1 MKFGMTGL
9 LCAVVL
15 FCGSSSARGE
25 ERGGALKLL
34 FSGKED
40 ISESWGKLHF
50 GVTPVGLIRE
60 CEAMPFTI
68 LGAFPQKDGSY
79 EIFARDQVRAGD
91 SSQRVIEKRGDESYD
106 KITQWKLIRATT
118 RDGVSFE
125 NVEEVFETEP
135 AAWADNFAMAY
146 NPERREYLLI
156 NLKIDRSGFGYTAF
170 FSLNGK
176 EWQEYAANPLF
187 YEGDALSLFW
197 SPVLKR
203 FVCVSKSL
211 QPFRKRIID
220 HGGPTASLKDDSLRD
235 RRVLMFR
242 TSADGRTWE
251 PSVNLSDV
259 WNRHEKKG
267 AIPAGYLTMPDA
279 DDPPDL
285 EFYSGNGLWYHDR
298 AYMMVLNYAASAAM
312 PRKHSPQLD
321 NEWWTSRDGLKWDR
335 PARGVNVLG
344 VFPSVNRLE
353 APPMVIEGMVRFRVG
368 HLLLGLPEDRFSYV
382 GSRSHGE
389 FSTHTF
395 MMPAGGVKLNAA
407 VPCPER
413 PFAKNQAYVMVGVTD
428 EKGGM
433 IAGYEPEKCLIQNQ
447 DGIGL
452 ALGWG
457 EKDGSELAGKKV
469 RLRVWTRSA
478 NVYAVTGK

>member
-9 LCAVVL
+9 LCAIV
-15 FCGSSSARGE
+15 FCLGEAAAIGE
-25 ERGGALKLL
+25 ESSGALKLL
-34 FSGKED
+34 FSGNED
-40 ISESWGKLHF
+40 VSETWGKLHF

-60 CEAMPFTI
+60 CEAAPFTI
-68 LGAFPQKDGSY
+68 LGAYPLGDGSY
-79 EIFARDQVRAGD
+79 EVFARDQVRAGD
-91 SSQRVIEKRGDESYD
+91 SSMRVIERKGDEPYD
-106 KITQWKLIRATT
+106 RVVQWNLMRGTT
-118 RDGVSFE
+118 RDGVTFE
-125 NVEEVFETEP
+125 NVEKVHETEP
-135 AAWADNFAMAY
+135 GTWADNFAMAY
-146 NPERREYLLI
+146 NPEAKEYLVL
-156 NLKIDRSGFGYTAF
+156 NLKIDRSGFAYRGF
-170 FSLNGK
+170 FSKDGRAWELHP
-176 EWQEYAANPLF
+176 EPLF
-187 YEGDALSLFW
+187 YEGDAMSVFW

-235 RRVLMFR
+235 RRVLMMR

-267 AIPAGYLTMPDA
+267 SIPAGYLTMPDA

-298 AYMMVLNYAASAAM
+298 AYMMVLNYAASAAA
-312 PRKHSPQLD
+312 PRKHAPQLD
-321 NEWWTSRDGLKWDR
+321 NEWWTSRDGLKWER
-335 PARGVNVLG
+335 PARGVNALE

-353 APPMVIEGMVRFRVG
+353 APPMLIDGMVRFRVG

-382 GSRSHGE
+382 GSRAHGE
-389 FSTHTF
+389 FSTRAF
-395 MMPAGGVKLNAA
+395 VMPQSGVKLNAA

-428 EKGGM
+428 EKGV
-433 IAGYEPEKCLIQNQ
+433 IIPGYEPEKCVIQNQ
-447 DGIGL
+447 DGI
-452 ALGWG
+452 ALPLKWG
-457 EKDGSELAGKKV
+457 EKTGVELAGKEV

-478 NVYAVTGK
+478 NVYAVTGG